1 MEIRV
6 RNAEIRDAAMILNFI
21 NKLAEFEKEPL
32 SNILATE
39 ESIIRDGFGEK
50 PGFECL
56 IADVNEKAVGFVLF
70 FQNYSTWEARS
81 GIYVEDLFVEEK
93 YRNFGVG
100 EKLLSAIARIAI
112 ERNLGRIELS
122 VLDWNP
128 ARRFYEKLGMQEMPQ
143 WITCRLEGSKIDKL
157 AASRK

>member
-6 RNAEIRDAAMILNFI
+6 RNAEIRDAAMILDFI

-50 PGFECL
+50 PSFECL

-100 EKLLSAIARIAI
+100 KKILKAIATIAI
-112 ERNLGRIELS
+112 ERNLARIELA
-122 VLDWNP
+122 VLNWNP
-128 ARRFYEKLGMQEMPQ
+128 ARTFYEKLGMQEMPQ
-143 WITCRLEGSKIDKL
+143 WITCRLEGSKIDEL
-157 AASRK
+157 ATSEK